1 MGPGLGIDFFLVNE
15 LKQIDNI
22 EQSMGLLGYTINNIG
37 KLPVLLLWM
46 VLLKDRKSGTWM
58 LI

>member
-1 MGPGLGIDFFLVNE
+1 
-15 LKQIDNI
+15 
-22 EQSMGLLGYTINNIG
+22 MGLLGYTINNIG